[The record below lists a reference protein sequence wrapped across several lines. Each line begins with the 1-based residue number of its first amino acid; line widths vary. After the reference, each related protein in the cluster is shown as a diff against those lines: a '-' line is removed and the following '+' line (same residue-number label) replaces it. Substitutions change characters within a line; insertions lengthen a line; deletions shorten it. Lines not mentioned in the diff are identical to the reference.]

1 MPARK
6 LFEDDDEF
14 PAGDRWEAIVWSVSE
29 GDEFPEGLKYSFQY
43 LGPADEEILR
53 YDNANDAHGVGRH
66 HRHYRGDIEGIDFV
80 DLRSHVERFLE
91 EVETIH
97 EREFT

>member
-80 DLRSHVERFLE
+80 DLRSHVKRFLE
-91 EVETIH
+91 EVETID